1 MATYST
7 RGNTAVTVPGGTAG
21 CEAGWAPETESV
33 LRWPRLQYKQSCLLS
48 HMTLTDPMV
57 LEESELGKEVM
68 WKFWP
73 AASGESQHRTLGF
86 LSKAIE
92 SVTENYSLFEK

>member
-7 RGNTAVTVPGGTAG
+7 RGNAAVTVPGSTAG

-33 LRWPRLQYKQSCLLS
+33 QRWPRLQYKPSCLLS

-86 LSKAIE
+86 LSKAID